1 MNADPWLERW
11 LPLIAE
17 HSRQKPILEL
27 GCGQGDDTSTLANAG
42 HRVVALDLSAECV
55 AQVRQKVPSAHVFQ
69 QDVRAPFP
77 EKQCGTSVVIASL
90 SLHYFEWPETLALI
104 GRIQQTLA
112 HPGLF
117 LCRLNST
124 NDHHYGASGHPL
136 ISENYYRVDGEPK
149 RFFDRDSVLKLFTN
163 GWRVLSMEEQVTHK
177 YERPKAVWEV
187 VLETADNFAGAG
199 NTDGVA

>member
-1 MNADPWLERW
+1 MSADPWLERW

-17 HSRQKPILEL
+17 HAKQKPILEL
-27 GCGQGDDTSTLANAG
+27 GCGPGDDTSTLANAG
-42 HRVVALDLSAECV
+42 HEVVALDLSAECV
-55 AQVRQKVPSAHVFQ
+55 AQVRQKVPTAHVYH

-77 EKQCGTSVVIASL
+77 VTPGGPAVVIASL
-90 SLHYFEWPETLALI
+90 SLHYFEWPETVVLI
-104 GRIQQTLA
+104 ERIRQTLA

-149 RFFDRDSVLKLFTN
+149 RFFDRDSVLKLVAS
-163 GWRVLSMEEQVTHK
+163 GWRVLSMDEQTTHK
-177 YERPKAVWEV
+177 YERPKALWEV
-187 VLETADNFAGAG
+187 ILQTDEHCAEAGKP
-199 NTDGVA
+199 D